1 MITSLTPEQIDL
13 MPFVVKEWEDLLFDP
28 NKRPIINKE
37 RVEELVCWLYEI
49 SNLKKPEV
57 LFVSSPLGMQ
67 ICANLLKDSVWSSV
81 RSSVRSSI
89 WNSVWN
95 SVRDSVEDSV
105 RDSVEDSVRSSIWNS
120 VWNSVRSS
128 VRNSVEDNVR
138 HSIKDGVWNSVED
151 SVWNSVAISVENGV
165 WISVE
170 DNVRH
175 SIKDGVWNSVWN
187 SVRDSVRDSVGNL
200 YFPVSLYANVG
211 DYHWLAFYDYFE
223 RIGISFCDEFYK
235 FKELVRS
242 GIYDMIQLDGVCIVC
257 ELPNNIQ
264 RDDKGRLHCDTGYAI
279 SWADSYG
286 QYYLSGVNFDEDL
299 FKKVVSKEM
308 SFKDVMSIS
317 NIEQRMATLK
327 FYGSEYLLNKSDAKL
342 INSSKRGNHLYL
354 VEGVFD
360 IPAYFLKYVCPS
372 TGRVYVSGVDPNV
385 AKKSLDADTCM
396 AHKHNMSLEMYK
408 ILTVEA

>member
-128 VRNSVEDNVR
+128 VRN
-138 HSIKDGVWNSVED
+138 
-151 SVWNSVAISVENGV
+151 
-165 WISVE
+165 SVE